1 MACYTKIIQ
10 YDENNVTHLKIMLNA
25 DPALPMVGLLGRIR
39 CPTRR
44 WEEDDRSRASIRP
57 FGNLV
62 GASCPAGGACRI
74 AGRDPRWRSAPDL
87 DSFRTSGRRAR
98 ALSGRS
104 WRCARRSRRA
114 LAAQWD
120 RLPDRHFRAGATR
133 GTGGRSEEHTSE
145 LQSLMRISYA
155 VFCLKKKIRKL
166 NDNY

>member
-1 MACYTKIIQ
+1 MCFCKQKTAYEMRISDWSSDVCSS
-10 YDENNVTHLKIMLNA
+10 DL

-87 DSFRTSGRRAR
+87 DS
-98 ALSGRS
+98 L
-104 WRCARRSRRA
+104 
-114 LAAQWD
+114 D
-120 RLPDRHFRAGATR
+120 R
-133 GTGGRSEEHTSE
+133 
-145 LQSLMRISYA
+145 QS
-155 VFCLKKKIRKL
+155 VV
-166 NDNY
+166 

>member
-74 AGRDPRWRSAPDL
+74 AGRDPRWRS
-87 DSFRTSGRRAR
+87 GERRV
-98 ALSGRS
+98 GKE
-104 WRCARRSRRA
+104 CVITCRSRW
-114 LAAQWD
+114 LAC
-120 RLPDRHFRAGATR
+120 H
-133 GTGGRSEEHTSE
+133 
-145 LQSLMRISYA
+145 
-155 VFCLKKKIRKL
+155 
-166 NDNY
+166 